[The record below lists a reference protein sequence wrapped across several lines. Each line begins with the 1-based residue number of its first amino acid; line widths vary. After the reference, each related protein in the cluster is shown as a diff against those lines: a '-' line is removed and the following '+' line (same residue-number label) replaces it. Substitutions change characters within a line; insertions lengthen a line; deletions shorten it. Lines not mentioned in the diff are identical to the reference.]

1 MAVKFSQFV
10 VETDIANVNYLVGW
24 DGADNVQI
32 TPADLLSGFNIGST
46 NDVAYFGSSNSV
58 IGDST
63 TPFVY
68 QPTGGGGQPAG
79 RLGLGTSSPNF
90 KMDISGGDLR
100 FENNDGIRFGGTGSN
115 NTYWR
120 MFTTGT
126 STGNLS
132 IGNSASTPYLT
143 ISRGSSTTGFV
154 GIGTSSPGALL
165 QVDGTFISSGLSQL
179 GSGGSDVLLTS
190 SGAGNVGIGDSSPT
204 AKLVVNN
211 VNTKM
216 LELKRSGNIKL
227 RVLADANHAQ
237 LDMFNSSST
246 KNISLHTSGDSYFN
260 GGNVGIG
267 TTSPSYPFDVFNTDA
282 PSDIIARFK
291 TNDNSTYIQLVSAG
305 SSWQIG
311 ATSDSLDWYN
321 DNNSTVRMSLTETGN
336 LGIGTTSPES
346 KLTIKGDPG
355 NTNQPVRI
363 TNVTTDAKTGLF
375 INGTGNAVNEKYG
388 MQFGGYNEYSIGGIF
403 GVLDSTGGSTSGDIT
418 FDFGNGRS

>member
-10 VETDIANVNYLVGW
+10 VETDKANVNYLVGW
-24 DGADNVQI
+24 DGVDNVQI

-120 MFTTGT
+120 IFTTG
-126 STGNLS
+126 SLTGNLS

-143 ISRGSSTTGFV
+143 ISRGSTTTGFV

-179 GSGGSDVLLTS
+179 GSGGADVLLT
-190 SGAGNVGIGDSSPT
+190 
-204 AKLVVNN
+204 
-211 VNTKM
+211 
-216 LELKRSGNIKL
+216 
-227 RVLADANHAQ
+227 
-237 LDMFNSSST
+237 
-246 KNISLHTSGDSYFN
+246 TSG

-267 TTSPSYPFDVFNTDA
+267 TSSPGQKLEVAGRIRVSTDPTIEFYEA
-282 PSDIIARFK
+282 SNKRGGIQWDI
-291 TNDNSTYIQLVSAG
+291 TNDYTNIFAVGGDIRFDAGGERMRVTSAG
-305 SSWQIG
+305 
-311 ATSDSLDWYN
+311 N
-321 DNNSTVRMSLTETGN
+321 V
-336 LGIGTTSPES
+336 GIGTSSPRF
-346 KLTIKGDPG
+346 KR
-355 NTNQPVRI
+355 NT
-363 TNVTTDAKTGLF
+363 
-375 INGTGNAVNEKYG
+375 
-388 MQFGGYNEYSIGGIF
+388 
-403 GVLDSTGGSTSGDIT
+403 
-418 FDFGNGRS
+418 